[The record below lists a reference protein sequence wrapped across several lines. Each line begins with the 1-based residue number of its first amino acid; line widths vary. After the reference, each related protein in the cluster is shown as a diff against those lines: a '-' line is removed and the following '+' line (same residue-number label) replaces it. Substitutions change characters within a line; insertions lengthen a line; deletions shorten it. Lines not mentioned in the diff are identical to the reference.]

1 VKRRRRRKLLEEKLL
16 KKHGENLAKLAV
28 ENGVA
33 QRALITLYK
42 IVKTKPMP
50 FVEAFIK
57 RQMGRRVR
65 GYYAL
70 GKWLL
75 ELLDEYKYDKAI
87 LQKVLMYSCMLY
99 DYYEMEPT
107 VKLREKVEPLVKKIV
122 EIHGYEDLEIRQ
134 KGGYTEFKVALSRFR
149 GNPRDLALRIEQEIR
164 GKIPEASKLNFK
176 VWIQSR
182 GRR

>member
-1 VKRRRRRKLLEEKLL
+1 MLEEKLL
-16 KKHGENLAKLAV
+16 KEYGENLAKLSV

-33 QRALITLYK
+33 QRALTTLYK
-42 IVKTKPMP
+42 IVKTRPMP

-75 ELLDEYKYDKAI
+75 ELLDKYKYDKAI
-87 LQKVLMYSCMLY
+87 FQKVLMYACMLY

-107 VKLREKVEPLVKKIV
+107 VELRNKVEPLVKKIV

-134 KGGYTEFKVALSRFR
+134 KGGYTEFRVVLSRFR
-149 GNPRDLALRIEQEIR
+149 GNPRDIALRIEQEIR
-164 GKIPEASKLNFK
+164 RKISEASKLNFK
-176 VWIQSR
+176 VWIQSC

>member
-1 VKRRRRRKLLEEKLL
+1 LLEEKLL
-16 KKHGENLAKLAV
+16 KEHGENLAKLAV

-33 QRALITLYK
+33 QRALTTLYT
-42 IVKTKPMP
+42 IVKTRSMP

-70 GKWLL
+70 GKQLL
-75 ELLDEYKYDKAI
+75 ELLDKYKYDKPI
-87 LQKVLMYSCMLY
+87 FQKVLMYACMLY
-99 DYYEMEPT
+99 DYCEMEPT
-107 VKLREKVEPLVKKIV
+107 VKLREKVEPLLKKIV

-134 KGGYTEFKVALSRFR
+134 QGGYTEFRVTLSRFR
-149 GNPRDLALRIEQEIR
+149 GNPRDLASRIEQEIR
-164 GKIPEASKLNFK
+164 GKISEASKLNFK